1 MPLADIIHGVFK
13 MTPPE
18 LLHTTQEGLTKYML
32 GALAKII
39 KQSSR
44 SDDIKHTIELLFK
57 QIHRD
62 LDKNSDKNYPRGSD
76 RSGVFN
82 DASVNATELRGN
94 LFRIL
99 ILSHTEEA
107 HGYLYPALPI

>member
-82 DASVNATELRGN
+82 DASVNATELMQQN
-94 LFRIL
+94 
-99 ILSHTEEA
+99 
-107 HGYLYPALPI
+107 